1 MGMTYLNPQLDS
13 FTTTQLGN
21 MYEMFLTFAF
31 GVAAV
36 SAFFAFGLLASTL
49 MSIFFGQTA
58 KGPAT
63 GPSVGSHLA

>member
-1 MGMTYLNPQLDS
+1 MDMTYFNPQLDS
-13 FTTTQLGN
+13 FTSAQLGD

-31 GVAAV
+31 GAAAV

-49 MSIFFGQTA
+49 MSTFFDQTA

-63 GPSVGSHLA
+63 GPSVGSYLA